1 MIMAGNIPLPLYENA
16 ESKFRE
22 FLKTPDGVNKIYFF
36 RKLIPFKT

>member
-1 MIMAGNIPLPLYENA
+1 MIMAGNIPLHLFENA
-16 ESKFRE
+16 EPKFRE